1 MNKRLIFWL
10 FSFSSCDT
18 IHQIKGVKLGMGID
32 EIISLVPY
40 DEQWPILFQNEKVNL
55 LKAFGDDVIDIEHFG
70 STSVHGMFAKP
81 IIDLLIGVKTLE
93 LNSYVTN
100 KLIKLGY
107 EGFGETGVKGRLY
120 FRKRQEHAYNLA
132 VVIWNGEQWVNNLLI
147 RNYLRDNP
155 HAAQQYCEKKLNA
168 IHKGYTTLLSY
179 SDEKA
184 DYVSNLLEQAK
195 KSLG

>member
-1 MNKRLIFWL
+1 M
-10 FSFSSCDT
+10 
-18 IHQIKGVKLGMGID
+18 Q
-32 EIISLVPY
+32 
-40 DEQWPILFQNEKVNL
+40 
-55 LKAFGDDVIDIEHFG
+55 HFG
-70 STSVHGMFAKP
+70 STSVQGMFAKP
-81 IIDLLIGVKTLE
+81 IIDILVGVKTLE
-93 LNSYVTN
+93 LNNSVSN
-100 KLIKLGY
+100 KLIELGY

-132 VVIWNGEQWVNNLLI
+132 VVIWNGEQWINNLLI

-155 HAAQQYCEKKLNA
+155 HVAKQYAEKKLNA

-195 KSLG
+195 KSIG